1 MDRLGDVSQ
10 QPCVLCAESVSKDGR
25 YVWEDR
31 LWRLW
36 TRTTGKVP
44 GYSFLNSKR
53 HIPYLTDLDGDEA
66 ATLGPV
72 LARITRAIR
81 AATGASLV
89 YLHVFG
95 DGAAHFHMHLVPH
108 RPGDAL
114 NTQVVREDAGNDASV
129 ADLAGVADQLARV
142 LASKEA

>member
-1 MDRLGDVSQ
+1 MGQ
-10 QPCVLCAESVSKDGR
+10 QPCVLCAESASNDGR

-44 GYSFLNSKR
+44 GYSFLNSRR
-53 HIPYLTDLDGDEA
+53 HIPYITDLDGDEA

-81 AATGASLV
+81 VATGASLI

-95 DGAAHFHMHLVPH
+95 DGAAHLHMHLVPH
-108 RPGDAL
+108 QPGDAL
-114 NTQVVREDAGNDASV
+114 NTQVVRDDAGNDASL
-129 ADLAGVADQLARV
+129 ADLTRVAEQIERV
-142 LASKEA
+142 LTSK